1 MSLDPI
7 CLSIQG
13 IVTGKTKSD
22 QSIIEYNSCDKNTML
37 VTSKQTQDR
46 FEKVGFSINK
56 FNSWKNE
63 TDLMNSWILQWAPT
77 SPLRVKLNPFQ
88 IDLRIRDDLFWTFFY
103 LQNCFKISSLEGR
116 CPDFSKKVCPPSV
129 TVGSSYSR
137 LAGRDMR
144 YN

>member
-63 TDLMNSWILQWAPT
+63 TDLMNS
-77 SPLRVKLNPFQ
+77 
-88 IDLRIRDDLFWTFFY
+88 
-103 LQNCFKISSLEGR
+103 
-116 CPDFSKKVCPPSV
+116 
-129 TVGSSYSR
+129 
-137 LAGRDMR
+137 
-144 YN
+144 